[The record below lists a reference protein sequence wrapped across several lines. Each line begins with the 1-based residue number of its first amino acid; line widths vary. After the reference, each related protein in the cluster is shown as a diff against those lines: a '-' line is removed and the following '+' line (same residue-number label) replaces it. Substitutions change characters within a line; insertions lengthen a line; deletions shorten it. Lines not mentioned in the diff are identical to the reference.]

1 MTPKRKKRL
10 TLVLVLLVGLTGAAA
25 LALTALQEN
34 MLFFYEPSRIV
45 AGEAPLGRSIRVGG
59 MVVDD
64 SVVREPGSLKVQFT
78 LTDYAHEVPVHYEG
92 LLPDLFRE
100 GQGIIA
106 RGTLSENGA
115 FVAEEVL
122 AKHDESYMP
131 PEVAASLKAKPSDS

>member
-78 LTDYAHEVPVHYEG
+78 LTDYAHEVPVQYEG